1 MKKEFTKEDSTSEMI
16 SMKGE
21 SKGLDREFFDAITT
35 GTGPLVAGALPSL
48 DVKSEQAMA
57 DSLSGGPSAKPK
69 PRKVKREDVAQE
81 VGPVTPKEFLGYIIT

>member
-21 SKGLDREFFDAITT
+21 SKGKEREFWDAMTS

-48 DVKSEQAMA
+48 DVSSEKAMA
-57 DSLSGGPSAKPK
+57 DSLSGGSAAKPK
-69 PRKVKREDVAQE
+69 VRKTPKEDQAQE
-81 VGPVTPKEFLGYIIT
+81 VVPVTPKEFLG